1 MSANSIPRLKTFPY
15 SNVKVGGPDLAQHV
29 TGYYLTLNKQP
40 CLCFVTAMFSYIQ
53 VCCLVFI
60 CWLTSRY
67 SVLQAE
73 TR

>member
-15 SNVKVGGPDLAQHV
+15 SNVKVGSPDLAQHV
-29 TGYYLTLNKQP
+29 TGYYLTLNELL
-40 CLCFVTAMFSYIQ
+40 CLCLVTTLFSYIQ
-53 VCCLVFI
+53 VCCLLFI

-73 TR
+73 KR